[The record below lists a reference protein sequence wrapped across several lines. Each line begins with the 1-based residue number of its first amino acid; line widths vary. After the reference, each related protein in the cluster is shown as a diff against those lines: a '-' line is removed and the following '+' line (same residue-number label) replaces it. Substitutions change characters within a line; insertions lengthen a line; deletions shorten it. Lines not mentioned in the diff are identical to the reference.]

1 MTLPG
6 SATSLTIRG
15 RILSLQNE
23 TKIMGVL
30 NVTPDSFS
38 DGGQFI
44 DPAKAEERALKM
56 EAEGAHLIDIG
67 GESSR
72 PGSKAIS
79 WKEELR
85 RVLPILK
92 RLKHQLTIPISLDTY
107 KVEVA
112 RAALDHGVDIIN
124 DIYGLR
130 SNKALAKCIAK
141 SGGGVIL
148 MHMQGNPS
156 TMQRKPAYKDL
167 MKEIKLFLK
176 GSVELAEEAG
186 IERSHIAIDPGFGFG
201 KTMDQ
206 NFELLSRLD
215 EFVAMGHPLVVGL
228 SRKSFLGNHLGVP
241 ATERLSASLAAAAVA
256 LQKGAHVLRVHD
268 VLPHRQLAQ
277 IIDRISK
284 TQ

>member
-1 MTLPG
+1 MTFPK

-38 DGGQFI
+38 DGGQYM
-44 DPAKAEERALKM
+44 DPAKAEERALRM
-56 EAEGAHLIDIG
+56 EVEGAHLLDIG

-72 PGSKAIS
+72 PGSKPVT
-79 WKEELR
+79 WKEELK
-85 RVLPILK
+85 RVLPVLK
-92 RLKHQLTIPISLDTY
+92 RLKHQIKIPISLDTY

-112 RAALDHGVDIIN
+112 QAALDNGADIIN

-130 SNKALAKCIAK
+130 SNKKLAKCIAK
-141 SGGGVIL
+141 SGSGVIL
-148 MHMQGNPS
+148 MHIQGDPA
-156 TMQRKPAYKDL
+156 TMQKKPTYKDL
-167 MKEIKLFLK
+167 VKDIGQSLK
-176 GSVELAEEAG
+176 RSIQLALEAG

-201 KTMDQ
+201 KTEDQ

-215 EFVAMGHPLVVGL
+215 EFVAMGYPLVVGL

-241 ATERLSASLAAAAVA
+241 EAERLSASLAGASVA
-256 LQKGAHVLRVHD
+256 LQKGAHILRVHD
-268 VLPHRQLAQ
+268 VLPHRQLAL
-277 IIDRISK
+277 IMDRVSK
-284 TQ
+284 R

>member
-1 MTLPG
+1 MTIPK
-6 SATSLTIRG
+6 SATSLAVRG
-15 RILSLQNE
+15 RILSLKNE

-38 DGGQFI
+38 DGGQYM
-44 DPAKAEERALKM
+44 DPDKAEERALRM
-56 EAEGAHLIDIG
+56 EVEGAHLLDIG

-72 PGSKAIS
+72 PGSKPVS

-85 RVLPILK
+85 RVLPVLQ
-92 RLKHQLTIPISLDTY
+92 RLKHRIKIPISLDTY

-112 RAALDHGVDIIN
+112 QAALDNGADIIN

-130 SNKALAKCIAK
+130 SNKKLAKCVAK

-148 MHMQGNPS
+148 MHMQGDPM
-156 TMQRKPAYKDL
+156 TMQKRPTYKDL
-167 MKEIKLFLK
+167 VKEIKRSLK
-176 GSVELAEEAG
+176 GSIQLALEAG
-186 IERSHIAIDPGFGFG
+186 VERSHIAIDPGFGFG
-201 KTMDQ
+201 KTEDQ

-215 EFVAMGHPLVVGL
+215 ECVAMGYPLVVGL

-256 LQKGAHVLRVHD
+256 LQKGACVLRVHD
-268 VLPHRQLAQ
+268 VLPHRQLAL
-277 IIDRISK
+277 IMDRIAK
-284 TQ
+284 R